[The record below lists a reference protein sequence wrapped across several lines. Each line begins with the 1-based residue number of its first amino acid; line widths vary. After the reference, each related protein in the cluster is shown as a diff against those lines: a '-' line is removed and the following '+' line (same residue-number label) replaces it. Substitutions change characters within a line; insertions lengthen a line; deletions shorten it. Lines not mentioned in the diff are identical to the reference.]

1 MSDNEL
7 KVTVS
12 FDVAL
17 YEPYSIDSEEWKETD
32 NNFIEGRMK
41 RFEKYGIKKK
51 YKAKHI
57 INLMKKKCNFDK
69 FKDVY
74 LEYVEF
80 SDMVEGFEAGLIF
93 KYPETINYEDYDV
106 INDVVMEQIWPGPED
121 GIQIKING
129 KTYEVDMLIDNIFV
143 HKNRQ
148 SIAYFYNT

>member
-7 KVTVS
+7 KVTVG

-17 YEPYSIDSEEWKETD
+17 YEPYLIDSEEWKETD
-32 NNFIEGRMK
+32 YNFIEGRIK
-41 RFEKYGIKKK
+41 RFEKYEIKKN

-80 SDMVEGFEAGLIF
+80 SDMVEQFEAKLLF
-93 KYPETINYEDYDV
+93 KFPETINYEDYNI

-129 KTYEVDMLIDNIFV
+129 KIYEVDMLIDHIYV
-143 HKNRQ
+143 
-148 SIAYFYNT
+148 SINGRTICYYYN